1 MTTAVLDALRTGDD
15 DPTEPVTRPAPTAP
29 AAPMD
34 PAARTDRTAPADPT
48 DPAALAAP
56 TDPAVLVATLA
67 ARAVEARRLVVDM
80 AASPRGC
87 HLGGSLSVLDILI
100 AALHRASAGDG
111 TEVVLSKGHAA
122 AGLYAA
128 LHVSGALPENPA
140 PLYGLAG
147 HPYTGHPGP
156 KVPGVRFPT
165 GSLGHGVPYAAGWA
179 LSERL
184 RGRHGLGIAVAGDGE
199 LQEGLVWETC
209 QVAAAQELGNFV
221 LVVDRNGGQNDG
233 MVADISPLP
242 RLADR
247 FTAFGFDVTEV
258 DGHDLGALTALL
270 AEDRTAARRPL
281 AVVADTVKG
290 KGVRA
295 VEGKAACHYVTIDQ
309 ARAAKWK
316 RAIR

>member
-1 MTTAVLDALRTGDD
+1 MTVLTDTIDTAGLPASAGARTPDHALLVERALR
-15 DPTEPVTRPAPTAP
+15 
-29 AAPMD
+29 
-34 PAARTDRTAPADPT
+34 
-48 DPAALAAP
+48 
-56 TDPAVLVATLA
+56 
-67 ARAVEARRLVVDM
+67 ARRLVVDM

-100 AALHRASAGDG
+100 AGLHRASSGDG

-128 LHVSGALPENPA
+128 LYVNGTLPEDPA
-140 PLYGLAG
+140 PLYGMAG

-179 LSERL
+179 MARRL
-184 RGRHGLGIAVAGDGE
+184 GGLPGLGIAVTGDGE

-209 QVAAAQELGNFV
+209 QVAAAQRLGNFV

-233 MVADISPLP
+233 MVADVSPLP
-242 RLADR
+242 QLAAR
-247 FTAFGFDVTEV
+247 FAAFGFETAEV
-258 DGHDLGALTALL
+258 DGHDFDALTAVLSG
-270 AEDRTAARRPL
+270 DRSGATRPL

-290 KGVRA
+290 KGVPA
-295 VEGKAACHYVTIDQ
+295 VEGKAASHYVTIDA

>member
-1 MTTAVLDALRTGDD
+1 MTVLTDVL
-15 DPTEPVTRPAPTAP
+15 EPVDSAP
-29 AAPMD
+29 ATEQTLLAER
-34 PAARTDRTAPADPT
+34 AR
-48 DPAALAAP
+48 
-56 TDPAVLVATLA
+56 
-67 ARAVEARRLVVDM
+67 EARRLVVDM

-100 AALHRASAGDG
+100 ASLHRASSGDG

-128 LHVSGALPENPA
+128 LYVNGVLPENPA
-140 PLYGLAG
+140 PLYGMAG

-179 LSERL
+179 LSRRL
-184 RGRHGLGIAVAGDGE
+184 GGQPGLGIAVTGDGE

-209 QVAAAQELGNFV
+209 QVAAAQRLGNFV

-233 MVADISPLP
+233 MVADVSPLP
-242 RLADR
+242 GLAAR
-247 FTAFGFDVTEV
+247 FAAFGFETAEV
-258 DGHDLGALTALL
+258 DGHDLTALTAVLSG
-270 AEDRTAARRPL
+270 DRTEATRPL

-290 KGVRA
+290 KGVPA
-295 VEGKAACHYVTIDQ
+295 VEGKAASHYVTIDA

>member
-1 MTTAVLDALRTGDD
+1 MTVLTDTIG
-15 DPTEPVTRPAPTAP
+15 TQEP
-29 AAPMD
+29 AA
-34 PAARTDRTAPADPT
+34 AAGPADP
-48 DPAALAAP
+48 DHGLLAERAL
-56 TDPAVLVATLA
+56 
-67 ARAVEARRLVVDM
+67 RARRLVVDM

-100 AALHRASAGDG
+100 AALHRAASGDG

-128 LHVSGALPENPA
+128 LYVNGTLPEDPA
-140 PLYGLAG
+140 PLYGRAG

-179 LSERL
+179 MSRRL
-184 RGRHGLGIAVAGDGE
+184 ARQPGLGIAVTGDGE

-209 QVAAAQELGNFV
+209 QVAAAQRLGNFV

-233 MVADISPLP
+233 MVADVSPLP
-242 RLADR
+242 RLAER
-247 FTAFGFDVTEV
+247 FAAFGFETAEV
-258 DGHDLGALTALL
+258 DGHDLAALTEVLSG
-270 AEDRTAARRPL
+270 DRSAATRPL
-281 AVVADTVKG
+281 AVVAGTVKG
-290 KGVRA
+290 KGVPA
-295 VEGKAACHYVTIDQ
+295 VEGKAASHYVTIDA

>member
-1 MTTAVLDALRTGDD
+1 
-15 DPTEPVTRPAPTAP
+15 
-29 AAPMD
+29 
-34 PAARTDRTAPADPT
+34 
-48 DPAALAAP
+48 
-56 TDPAVLVATLA
+56 
-67 ARAVEARRLVVDM
+67 M

-128 LHVSGALPENPA
+128 LYVSGILPENPA

-147 HPYTGHPGP
+147 SPYTGHPGP

-179 LSERL
+179 MARRIGSLP
-184 RGRHGLGIAVAGDGE
+184 GLGIAVAGDGE

-209 QVAAAQELGNFV
+209 QVAAAQRLGNFV

-242 RLADR
+242 DLAGR
-247 FTAFGFDVTEV
+247 FAAFGFDVVET
-258 DGHDLGALTALL
+258 DGHDLAGLTALL
-270 AEDRTAARRPL
+270 AGDRSSATRPL
-281 AVVADTVKG
+281 AVIAATVKG
-290 KGVRA
+290 KGFRP
-295 VEGKAACHYVTIDQ
+295 
-309 ARAAKWK
+309 WK
-316 RAIR
+316 ERPPRTT

>member
-1 MTTAVLDALRTGDD
+1 MSAA
-15 DPTEPVTRPAPTAP
+15 TES
-29 AAPMD
+29 
-34 PAARTDRTAPADPT
+34 
-48 DPAALAAP
+48 LAAP
-56 TDPAVLVATLA
+56 VAEAAPGRSAVRAEALA
-67 ARAVEARRLVVDM
+67 DLADRAVRARRLVVDM

-100 AALHRASAGDG
+100 AGLHRAATGDG

-128 LHVSGALPENPA
+128 LYVSGVLPENPG
-140 PLYGLAG
+140 PRYGLAG
-147 HPYTGHPGP
+147 EPYTGHPGP

-179 LSERL
+179 LARRIGG
-184 RGRHGLGIAVAGDGE
+184 RGGLGIAVAGDGE

-233 MVADISPLP
+233 LVADISPLP
-242 RLADR
+242 CLAER
-247 FTAFGFDVTEV
+247 FAAFGFDTAEV
-258 DGHDLGALTALL
+258 DGHDLAAL
-270 AEDRTAARRPL
+270 AELFAADRSTARRPL
-281 AVVADTVKG
+281 AVIADTVKG

-295 VEGKAACHYVTIDQ
+295 VEGRANSHYVTIDA
-309 ARAAKWK
+309 ARAAQWK
-316 RAIR
+316 RAVR